1 MIRVL
6 LVDDHKLV
14 RMGIR
19 KILESAS
26 DIQVVGE
33 AGTGEQAIDLVRSTS
48 PDLVMMDKHM
58 PGIGGV
64 EAMRRVLASFDVKV
78 ICLTMDGAGP
88 MTRRILDMG
97 VMGYLTK
104 TCAPEEMMEAVRR
117 VMAGERFLG
126 VDIAREM
133 AEATL
138 NGTAGGSPF
147 DQLSERELQV
157 CNLIAQGYS
166 GRDISTMLFLSPKTV
181 STYRTRI
188 FQKTGVDSV
197 ADLVRS
203 AIHYGMIDE
212 NLNK

>member
-6 LVDDHKLV
+6 LVDDHKIV
-14 RMGIR
+14 RTGIR
-19 KILESAS
+19 KILEAAN
-26 DIQVVGE
+26 DITVVGE
-33 AGTGEQAIDLVRSTS
+33 ADTGEQAIDLVRLHT

-104 TCAPEEMMEAVRR
+104 SCEASEMIEAVRR
-117 VMAGERFLG
+117 VMSGERFLG
-126 VDIAREM
+126 AEIARQM
-133 AEATL
+133 VEASL
-138 NGTAGGSPF
+138 SGNEGGSPF

-157 CNLIAQGYS
+157 CNLITQGYA
-166 GRDISTMLFLSPKTV
+166 GRDISNMLHLSPKTV

-188 FQKTGVDSV
+188 FQKANVDNV
-197 ADLVRS
+197 PELVRL
-203 AIHYGMIDE
+203 AMRYGLIDS
-212 NLNK
+212 KHT

>member
-6 LVDDHKLV
+6 LVDDHKIV
-14 RMGIR
+14 RTGIR
-19 KILESAS
+19 KIIEGAV
-26 DIQVVGE
+26 DMVVVGE
-33 AGTGEQAIDLVRSTS
+33 ADTGEQALDLVRLHK

-64 EAMRRVLASFDVKV
+64 EAMRRVLASFDVKI

-88 MTRRILDMG
+88 MTKRILEMG

-104 TCAPEEMMEAVRR
+104 SCEPSEMLDAVRR

-126 VDIAREM
+126 AEIARQM
-133 AEATL
+133 AEASLSGRDT
-138 NGTAGGSPF
+138 GSPF

-157 CNLIAQGYS
+157 CNLIAQGYA
-166 GRDISTMLFLSPKTV
+166 GRDISNMLHLSPKTV

-188 FQKTGVDSV
+188 FQKTSVDNV
-197 ADLVRS
+197 PELVRL
-203 AIHYGMIDE
+203 AMHYGLIDS
-212 NLNK
+212 KKI

>member
-6 LVDDHKLV
+6 LVDDHKIV
-14 RMGIR
+14 RTGIR
-19 KILESAS
+19 KILEGAN
-26 DIQVVGE
+26 DIAVVGE
-33 AGTGEQAIDLVRSTS
+33 ADTGEQAIDLVRLHK

-88 MTRRILDMG
+88 MTKRILEMG

-104 TCAPEEMMEAVRR
+104 SCDASEMIEAVRR
-117 VMAGERFLG
+117 VVAGERFLG
-126 VDIAREM
+126 AEIARQM
-133 AEATL
+133 AEASISGDH
-138 NGTAGGSPF
+138 NGSPF

-157 CNLIAQGYS
+157 CNLIAQGYA
-166 GRDISTMLFLSPKTV
+166 GRDISNMLHLSPKTV

-188 FQKTGVDSV
+188 FQKANVDNV
-197 ADLVRS
+197 ADLIRL
-203 AIHYGMIDE
+203 AMQYGLIDS
-212 NLNK
+212 KYS

>member
-6 LVDDHKLV
+6 LVDDHKIV
-14 RMGIR
+14 RTGIR
-19 KILESAS
+19 KILEAAS
-26 DIQVVGE
+26 DIDVVGE
-33 AGTGEQAIDLVRSTS
+33 ADTGEQAIDLVRLHR

-88 MTRRILDMG
+88 MTRRILEMG

-104 TCAPEEMMEAVRR
+104 SCEAAEMIEAVRR

-126 VDIAREM
+126 AEIARQM
-133 AEATL
+133 AEASIS
-138 NGTAGGSPF
+138 GDESGSPF

-157 CNLIAQGYS
+157 CNLIAQGYA
-166 GRDISTMLFLSPKTV
+166 GRDISNMLHLSPKTV
-181 STYRTRI
+181 STYRSRI
-188 FQKTGVDSV
+188 FQKTKVESV
-197 ADLVRS
+197 AELVRL
-203 AIHYGMIDE
+203 AMHYGLIDTKY
-212 NLNK
+212 N